1 MSLNEVQEYHAMSL
15 NEIVRSEDKDQVIGT
30 FGRTANRSGKRFVL
44 LVRWARMAETQPAF
58 QRDILAHHIG
68 EDSLPFIAA
77 IRLAQTTEDLLF
89 GSLTISNEGKPL
101 ADELRLQRHNNCCAA
116 GE

>member
-1 MSLNEVQEYHAMSL
+1 MSR

-30 FGRTANRSGKRFVL
+30 FLRTASLSGKRFTL
-44 LVRWARMAETQPAF
+44 LVRYARIAGKPPAIPG
-58 QRDILAHHIG
+58 DILTHHIG
-68 EDSLPFIAA
+68 EDLLPFIAA

-89 GSLTISNEGKPL
+89 GSLAISNEGKPL
-101 ADELRLQRHNNCCAA
+101 ADELRVQRHNNCGAA